1 MIQTNQSIEFGV
13 KLMNNSGYEIQSED
27 VISQLLSRLSALEL
41 ENASLRV
48 AINQL
53 NKEKST
59 DDDEEVSV

>member
-1 MIQTNQSIEFGV
+1 
-13 KLMNNSGYEIQSED
+13 MNNSGYEIQSED

>member
-48 AINQL
+48 AIKQL